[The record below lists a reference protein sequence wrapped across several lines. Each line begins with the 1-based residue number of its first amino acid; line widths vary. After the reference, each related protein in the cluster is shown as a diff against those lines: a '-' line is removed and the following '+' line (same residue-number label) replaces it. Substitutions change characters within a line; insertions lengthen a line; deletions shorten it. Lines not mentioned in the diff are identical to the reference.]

1 MRRHDERGSV
11 TVFVVSM
18 TVALLL
24 MAGLVFDGGRI
35 IAGRREAD
43 AVAAAA
49 ARAGAQGLDETGL
62 RETTDAPILQADASA
77 RVQRYLD
84 STGFTGTATVNGD
97 SVSVRVHRT
106 QTLQILSLAG
116 MHSTSI
122 EGAASARAIRAV
134 RGGS

>member
-1 MRRHDERGSV
+1 MRRRDERGSV

-18 TVALLL
+18 TLSLLL
-24 MAGLVFDGGRI
+24 MAGMVFDGGRI

-49 ARAGAQGLDETGL
+49 ARAGAQGLDEKGL
-62 RETTDAPILQADASA
+62 RQTADAPILQADASA

-84 STGFTGTATVNGD
+84 STGFTGTTTVSGD

-122 EGAASARAIRAV
+122 EGAASARAIRGV
-134 RGGS
+134 RGGP